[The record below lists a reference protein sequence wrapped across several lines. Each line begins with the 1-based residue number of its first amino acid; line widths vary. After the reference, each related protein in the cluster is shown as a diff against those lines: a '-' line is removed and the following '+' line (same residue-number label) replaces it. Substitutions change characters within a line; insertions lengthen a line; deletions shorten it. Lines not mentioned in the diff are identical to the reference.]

1 MPVSEKAKLI
11 SRKTKSES
19 GLLYLLPSEVQN
31 AIDEKRIVFFQKNDD
46 FIAFCIWNFYGE
58 WCEISALYVDI
69 DYRRQ
74 GYFFIIIQRLK
85 TYFAS
90 TINKIFFFTRH
101 PAVARAA
108 RIAGFSET
116 SFFKLPFL
124 VKLKILFH
132 RLNIRRIFSYFK
144 LLPIIF
150 KTKMRVFVFQKP
162 TD

>member
-11 SRKTKSES
+11 SRKTKSEP

-46 FIAFCIWNFYGE
+46 IIAFCIWNFYGE
-58 WCEISALYVDI
+58 WCEISALYVDPQ
-69 DYRRQ
+69 YRRL
-74 GYFFIIIQRLK
+74 GYFFIIIRRLRN
-85 TYFAS
+85 YFMPF
-90 TINKIFFFTRH
+90 INKIFFVTRH
-101 PAVARAA
+101 PVVSQVAKS
-108 RIAGFSET
+108 AGFKEI
-116 SFFKLPFL
+116 SFFKLPL
-124 VKLKILFH
+124 LIQIRLLFH

-150 KTKMRVFVFQKP
+150 KTKMRIFIFQKP